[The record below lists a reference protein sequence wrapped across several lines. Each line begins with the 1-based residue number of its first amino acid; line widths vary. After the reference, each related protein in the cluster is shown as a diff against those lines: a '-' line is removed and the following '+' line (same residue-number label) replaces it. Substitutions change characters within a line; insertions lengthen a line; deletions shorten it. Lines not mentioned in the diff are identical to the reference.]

1 MNIPSFKMKPNFSS
15 TENRPGLVACKFI
28 SKYNWMVFHGKD
40 VLFECTFNLIQK
52 SLCLLMDCVAN
63 IVECRSKCEHHLW
76 PTPHPNALWLAP
88 RFHAVPC
95 NCRKITNHKNLNIF
109 LLRKHLLPTHTAL
122 EMKKKETKKSSTQL
136 FGKDF
141 ICHIS
146 LWKCI
151 SNAVHL
157 VEMHLKSGALNWN
170 ERFILV
176 LLLFSSPFLLRFSI
190 FGIGLISS
198 FVQCETAATESFFHS
213 KLNLNFPNVSFTLLF
228 PLSSF
233 HS

>member
-122 EMKKKETKKSSTQL
+122 EMKKKRRKKAARNYL
-136 FGKDF
+136 AR
-141 ICHIS
+141 IS
-146 LWKCI
+146 YAIYHCGNAFQMQYILWKCI
-151 SNAVHL
+151 LSLARL
-157 VEMHLKSGALNWN
+157 IEMKDLFWCCCFFLPPFFSA
-170 ERFILV
+170 F
-176 LLLFSSPFLLRFSI
+176 LFSAS
-190 FGIGLISS
+190 
-198 FVQCETAATESFFHS
+198 V
-213 KLNLNFPNVSFTLLF
+213 
-228 PLSSF
+228 
-233 HS
+233 